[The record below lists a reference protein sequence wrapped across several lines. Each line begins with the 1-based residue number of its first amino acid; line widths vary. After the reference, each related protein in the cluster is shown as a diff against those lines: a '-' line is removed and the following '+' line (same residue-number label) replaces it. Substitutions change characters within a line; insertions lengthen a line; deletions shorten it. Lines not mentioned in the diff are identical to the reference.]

1 LEGKRTNG
9 NQKRYTKKD
18 MKVLK
23 GKGLGKLFY
32 IVAIIPFLIA
42 PTYSFAEMKRDW
54 VDGKS
59 ISYPENQYLVG
70 VGYGNT
76 RETAER
82 NSYAAISKIFS
93 ANITSISK
101 DSEIYSQVQSKGRN
115 ETKDEINIEQFI
127 EITTK
132 RVLENV
138 TIAETWFDNKE
149 KVYYVLAVI
158 DREKAGNSL
167 KEQISSID
175 SQIEEMIKKSRK
187 ASDKIQKIRDLKG
200 AIKGLI
206 QREACNANLRVINLS
221 GKGIDSPFSLAGVD
235 NELTY
240 FLRNDFSI
248 GIEVAGEKGGSVEV
262 AIIEGLNK
270 QGLFIVKK
278 GQSEDLIVK
287 GEIEFNEAY
296 IHNPMFKFVR
306 WVANFQLIDKNT
318 DRVIGSI
325 NRSGREGH
333 LTITEAKERA
343 LKTMQ
348 EDIVSEVSKKLTE
361 FIYGKD

>member
-1 LEGKRTNG
+1 
-9 NQKRYTKKD
+9 
-18 MKVLK
+18 MIA
-23 GKGLGKLFY
+23 GKLFY
-32 IVAIIPFLIA
+32 IVVIILFLMA

-59 ISYPENQYLVG
+59 ISYPEHQYLVG

-93 ANITSISK
+93 TNITSISK
-101 DSEIYSQVQSKGRN
+101 DYEKYSQVQSKGRN
-115 ETKDEINIEQFI
+115 ETKDEINVEQFI

-138 TIAETWFDNKE
+138 TIAETWFDSKD
-149 KVYYVLAVI
+149 KIYYVLAVI
-158 DREKAGNSL
+158 DRAKAGNSL
-167 KEQISSID
+167 KEQIRSLD
-175 SQIEEMIKKSRK
+175 SQIEEMIKKSGE
-187 ASDKIQKIRDLKG
+187 AADKIQKIRSLKS
-200 AIKGLI
+200 ATKGLI
-206 QREACNANLRVINLS
+206 QRETYNANLRVINLS

-235 NELTY
+235 NELTH
-240 FLRNDFSI
+240 FLKNEFSI
-248 GIEVAGEKGGSVEV
+248 GVEVTGEKGGSVE
-262 AIIEGLNK
+262 ATIIEGLNK

-278 GQSEDLIVK
+278 GQSENLIVK

-306 WVANFQLIDKNT
+306 WMANFKLVDKSN

-333 LTITEAKERA
+333 LTVIEAKERA

-348 EDIVSEVSKKLTE
+348 EDIVSEVSKELTE
-361 FIYGKD
+361 FLFGKN

>member
-1 LEGKRTNG
+1 
-9 NQKRYTKKD
+9 
-18 MKVLK
+18 MKV
-23 GKGLGKLFY
+23 GKLFY
-32 IVAIIPFLIA
+32 FLTIITLLIA
-42 PTYSFAEMKRDW
+42 PTYSFAEMKSDW

-59 ISYPENQYLVG
+59 ISYPEKQYLIG

-82 NSYAAISKIFS
+82 NSYVAISKIFS

-101 DSEIYSQVQSKGRN
+101 DYEKYSQVQSKGHN
-115 ETKDEINIEQFI
+115 ETKDEIKVEQFI

-138 TIAETWFDNKE
+138 TIAETWFDSKE

-158 DREKAGNSL
+158 DREKAGNSI
-167 KEQISSID
+167 KEQIRSLD
-175 SQIEEMIKKSRK
+175 SQIEEMIKKSRE
-187 ASDKIQKIRDLKG
+187 STDKIQKIKNLKS
-200 AIKGLI
+200 ATKCLI
-206 QREACNANLRVINLS
+206 QREACNANLRVINLL
-221 GKGIDSPFSLAGVD
+221 GKGIDSPFNLAGVY

-240 FLRNDFSI
+240 FLKNDFSI
-248 GIEVAGEKGGSVEV
+248 GVEVTGEKGGSVEA

-306 WVANFQLIDKNT
+306 WMANFKLIDKSN

-333 LTITEAKERA
+333 LTVTEAKERA

-348 EDIVSEVSKKLTE
+348 EDIVNEVSRKLTE
-361 FIYGKD
+361 FLYGND

>member
-1 LEGKRTNG
+1 
-9 NQKRYTKKD
+9 
-18 MKVLK
+18 MIAS
-23 GKGLGKLFY
+23 KLFY
-32 IVAIIPFLIA
+32 IVAIIPFLMA
-42 PTYSFAEMKRDW
+42 PTYSFAEMKPDW
-54 VDGKS
+54 VAGKS
-59 ISYPENQYLVG
+59 ISYSEKQYLIG

-101 DSEIYSQVQSKGRN
+101 DYEKYSQVQSKGRN
-115 ETKDEINIEQFI
+115 ETKDEIKVEQFI

-138 TIAETWFDNKE
+138 TIAETWFDSKE

-158 DREKAGNSL
+158 DRAKAGNSL
-167 KEQISSID
+167 KEQIRSLD
-175 SQIEEMIKKSRK
+175 SQIEEMIEKSRETT
-187 ASDKIQKIRDLKG
+187 DKIQKIKNLKG
-200 AIKGLI
+200 ATKGLI

-221 GKGIDSPFSLAGVD
+221 GKGLDSPFSLGGVD
-235 NELTY
+235 NELTS
-240 FLRNDFSI
+240 FLKNDFSI
-248 GIEVAGEKGGSVEV
+248 GVEVTGEKGGNVEA

-278 GQSEDLIVK
+278 GQSEDLVVR
-287 GEIEFNEAY
+287 GAIEFNEAY
-296 IHNPMFKFVR
+296 IYNPMFKFVR
-306 WVANFQLIDKNT
+306 WMANFKLIDKST

-333 LTITEAKERA
+333 LTVIEAKERA

-361 FIYGKD
+361 FLYGKD